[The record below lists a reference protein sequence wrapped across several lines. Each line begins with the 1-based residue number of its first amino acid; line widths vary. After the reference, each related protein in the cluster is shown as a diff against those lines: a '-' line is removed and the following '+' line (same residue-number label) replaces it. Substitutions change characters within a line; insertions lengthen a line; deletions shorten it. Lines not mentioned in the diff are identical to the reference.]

1 MKLEPLEAF
10 IGDDP
15 CVSYIGI
22 RADENREGY
31 ISHKPNIKAA
41 YPFIE
46 DGIVKAD
53 VFQDPRRHGWYSR
66 ILSMAKSI
74 RMLLLLF
81 PKAGRVDRPGENHPD
96 LFERGEVVRKD

>member
-1 MKLEPLEAF
+1 MVAAGKPVTRRARRVFRRVMKLEPWEAF
-10 IGDDP
+10 VGDDP

-31 ISHKPNIKAA
+31 ISHKPNIKAV

-53 VFQDPRRHGWYSR
+53 VFR
-66 ILSMAKSI
+66 ILEDTVGI
-74 RMLLLLF
+74 
-81 PKAGRVDRPGENHPD
+81 PEY
-96 LFERGEVVRKD
+96 